1 MRTLTVDDDDDDDDV
16 GLALYSDTIP
26 MIKMMVM
33 MVIDPVMKVMV
44 MSAQW

>member
-1 MRTLTVDDDDDDDDV
+1 MRTLTVDDDDDDV